1 MDYYITYNIAL
12 EALNPTR
19 LLELLNSF
27 RLELLTKYKELT
39 DIYYD
44 FEDDVLFQYSTNIQ
58 DQSHKKAFHSIH
70 LNDTANQDT
79 PLLAEITYDLLN
91 DQDVFDKDLLC
102 ALHVEYINLEGPQH
116 LYGLYNDRTQAF
128 NDANQLYLDGFY
140 SKITIT
146 KPNQPIFKYQK
157 EHKL

>member
-12 EALNPTR
+12 ETLNPTR

-58 DQSHKKAFHSIH
+58 GQSHKKAFHSIH
-70 LNDTANQDT
+70 LNDTSNQDT

-91 DQDVFDKDLLC
+91 DHNVFDKDLLC
-102 ALHVEYINLEGPQH
+102 ALEVEYIHVEGPRY
-116 LYGLYNDRTQAF
+116 LYGLYNDCTQTIS
-128 NDANQLYLDGFY
+128 DANQLYLDGFY
-140 SKITIT
+140 STIIIT
-146 KPNQPIFKYQK
+146 KPNEPIFRY
-157 EHKL
+157 

>member
-12 EALNPTR
+12 ETLNPTR

-44 FEDDVLFQYSTNIQ
+44 FEGDVLFQYSTNIQ
-58 DQSHKKAFHSIH
+58 GQSHKKAFHHIC
-70 LNDTANQDT
+70 LNNETKNDT
-79 PLLAEITYDLLN
+79 PLLAEITYDLL
-91 DQDVFDKDLLC
+91 DDHDVFDKDLLC
-102 ALHVEYINLEGPQH
+102 ALHVEYIDLEGPKY
-116 LYGLYNDRTQAF
+116 LYALYNDRTQAL

-140 SKITIT
+140 SKITIS
-146 KPNQPIFKYQK
+146 KPNQPIFRY
-157 EHKL
+157 

>member
-44 FEDDVLFQYSTNIQ
+44 FEGDVLFQYSTNIQ
-58 DQSHKKAFHSIH
+58 GQSHKKAFHHIC
-70 LNDTANQDT
+70 LNNETKNDT
-79 PLLAEITYDLLN
+79 PLLAEITYDLL
-91 DQDVFDKDLLC
+91 DDHDVFDKDLLC
-102 ALHVEYINLEGPQH
+102 AHHVEYIDLEGPKY
-116 LYGLYNDRTQAF
+116 LYALYNDRTQALS
-128 NDANQLYLDGFY
+128 DANQLYLDGFY

-146 KPNQPIFKYQK
+146 KPNQPIFRY
-157 EHKL
+157 

>member
-12 EALNPTR
+12 ETLNPTR
-19 LLELLNSF
+19 LLELLNNF

-58 DQSHKKAFHSIH
+58 GHSHKKAFHSIH
-70 LNDTANQDT
+70 LNDTSDQDT
-79 PLLAEITYDLLN
+79 PLLAEITYDLLDN
-91 DQDVFDKDLLC
+91 HDVFNKDLLC
-102 ALHVEYINLEGPQH
+102 ALHVEYIDLEGPQY
-116 LYGLYNDRTQAF
+116 LYALYNDRTQALS
-128 NDANQLYLDGFY
+128 NANQLYLDGFY

-146 KPNQPIFKYQK
+146 KPNQPIFRY
-157 EHKL
+157 